1 MRSLIDISGSV
12 RGGTAPILFLR
23 QPEDAC
29 AHASSSVG
37 ILIRLSWGWQLQVA
51 SDYQFLLGTVSIGMG
66 PSGMPRNCF

>member
-29 AHASSSVG
+29 AHAPALLGFSSGSVRAG
-37 ILIRLSWGWQLQVA
+37 SLQVA